1 MNKPR
6 KRATKEEVIM
16 RLEEQN
22 KKYAEKI
29 EQNNQRIAEL
39 RKPTIKMKDLA
50 IKMKENGMSIEDVI
64 NMIDSKSK

>member
-50 IKMKENGMSIEDVI
+50 IKMRENGMSIEDVI